1 MSRHKASILEM
12 SNKFI
17 LLVVIFSILCGILTV
32 NTTFIL
38 IGSFFS
44 FFYSIFSIE
53 MIQKL
58 VFNVYIFLTGKEIKN
73 KKFLSFVC
81 VLLTLISFLISVR
94 LEKIPAPFLFLKTEN
109 FGNVLMGIS
118 IIISYLD
125 TIFFNETYWSF
136 VT

>member
-1 MSRHKASILEM
+1 MPRRKASILEM

-17 LLVVIFSILCGILTV
+17 LLVVICSILCGILTV

-94 LEKIPAPFLFLKTEN
+94 LEEIPAPFLFLKTEN

-125 TIFFNETYWSF
+125 TIFFNETY
-136 VT
+136 

>member
-58 VFNVYIFLTGKEIKN
+58 VFNVYIFLTGKEIKTRN
-73 KKFLSFVC
+73 SF
-81 VLLTLISFLISVR
+81 R
-94 LEKIPAPFLFLKTEN
+94 
-109 FGNVLMGIS
+109 
-118 IIISYLD
+118 SYV
-125 TIFFNETYWSF
+125 YY
-136 VT
+136 

>member
-94 LEKIPAPFLFLKTEN
+94 LEKILAPFLFLKTEN

-125 TIFFNETYWSF
+125 TIFFNETY
-136 VT
+136 

>member
-1 MSRHKASILEM
+1 MSRHKASILEI

-125 TIFFNETYWSF
+125 TIFFNETY
-136 VT
+136 

>member
-125 TIFFNETYWSF
+125 TIFFNETY
-136 VT
+136 

>member
-109 FGNVLMGIS
+109 FGNVLMSIS

-125 TIFFNETYWSF
+125 TIFFNETY
-136 VT
+136 

>member
-58 VFNVYIFLTGKEIKN
+58 VFNVYIFLAGKEIKN